1 MSVVGGEGGWGR
13 EYLSVFKFVYID
25 KIYVS
30 LVLNDFKGHQD

>member
-1 MSVVGGEGGWGR
+1 MSVVGGGGWGR

-30 LVLNDFKGHQD
+30 LVLNERS